1 MPANINPIFTLT
13 PETNSDAASAFGGTI
28 SASAGDYTGISA
40 NYVLVHTAGADG
52 SYVKRLRIKS
62 LGANI
67 AGVLRIF
74 INNGGV
80 NTTATNN
87 VFYGEISLPSTSA
100 TSTAATVDLDYPMEF
115 QLDPGYRIYVGL
127 GAAASTAGWRCV
139 CIAAQY

>member
-13 PETNSDAASAFGGTI
+13 PDVSSDGATAFGGSI
-28 SASAGDYTGISA
+28 TGAANDVTGVST
-40 NYVLVHTAGADG
+40 NYVLVHTAGVDG
-52 SYVKRLRIKS
+52 SYVKRLRIKA
-62 LGANI
+62 LGTNG

-87 VFYGEISLPSTSA
+87 VFYGELSLPATTAST
-100 TSTAATVDLDYPMEF
+100 TAATVDLDYPMEF
-115 QLDPGYRIYVGL
+115 QLDAGYRIYVGVPV
-127 GAAASTAGWRCV
+127 APTTGWRCV